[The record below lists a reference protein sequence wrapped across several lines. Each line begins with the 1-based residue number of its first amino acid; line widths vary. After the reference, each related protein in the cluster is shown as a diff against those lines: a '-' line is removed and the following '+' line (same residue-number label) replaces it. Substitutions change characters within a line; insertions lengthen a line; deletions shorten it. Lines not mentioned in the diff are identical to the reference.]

1 MNPLSPITYYR
12 RHLRSTLLLLSLIA
26 LITFGVC
33 VMVRLPDSI
42 PENWYNAGLYLT
54 RVSLVSAAGPSLD
67 PGVVAQIRTHPD
79 VAQVIEEK
87 GLPMELPALGGEYH
101 LFGLTKA
108 DMQVLMDTCGLRLK
122 EGRLPRPRTSEMLL
136 SEEVANAMGI
146 GIGGQIDRSIGEDW
160 SGDNYYQAIPVPLR
174 LVGILEGDP
183 AAVDVPSSPGPSI
196 RLGFV
201 SYEYVNNH
209 ELFTPPWAHGLV
221 VIAREGRKAKVDDFL
236 ETEIASIRTQVRT
249 HRQLAERSARHS
261 QTFHLILGVV
271 DFLVTV
277 VMALVVGMIY
287 QIARTKRLAEFGV
300 LNAVGHSRQ
309 RLMRRVTLET
319 TGVAVLGWIVGLMF
333 AWLLFALLRGYF
345 YAPKGMDLSLANLTP
360 IWFALPIP
368 LAAVAFVSLS
378 SMRTFTRLDP
388 VAIIE
393 RGKLSLEASD
403 QRQTAQRS
411 SASPLS
417 AWTFY
422 VRHRRRGLTLTV
434 TMGLVI
440 LGVSFPAFL
449 FAPMVDAMTPFAE
462 PLRQVGIVIPRMGV
476 AVDPGLAA
484 QIRAHPDVARVIPA
498 IELPLR
504 AEVPPRFGWP
514 ISIFGVS
521 EDDMQTLMRL
531 YGVEVK
537 EGHLPRPRTNEIV
550 ISEGMALNRSL
561 GVGDRIGQLVDE
573 RDQQIPTEM
582 VIVGIVRQPQDGSL
596 ERGSPRLRSGQVGKA
611 PASSQGAQ
619 ANDVW
624 LGFASYEYLSSHEL
638 YASWPVNLLVVPAE
652 GRKAELDTWL
662 QANADSDQT
671 EVYTFEW
678 MRDNFRMM
686 TLIVAALFGVVESVI
701 AVVAAIALAGLSYT
715 FFSQRREEFGTLHAL
730 GHSRR
735 WLTLRTVR
743 ETVTVV
749 AVAWLMG
756 AAVCMAGLAYIHVGL
771 YVPKGLTVNF
781 FNPTPWLF
789 TLPIPLAVV
798 AVSGG
803 LVACMLSRLDPVSV
817 IERRS

>member
-1 MNPLSPITYYR
+1 MNPLSPFTYYR
-12 RHLRSTLLLLSLIA
+12 RHLKSTLLLLTLIA

-33 VMVRLPDSI
+33 VMVRLLDSI
-42 PENWYNAGLYLT
+42 PENWYNAELYLT
-54 RVSLVSAAGPSLD
+54 RVSLVSATGPSLD
-67 PGVVAQIRTHPD
+67 PGVVAQIRAHPD
-79 VAQVIEEK
+79 VAQVIQEK

-101 LFGLTKA
+101 LFGLTEA
-108 DMQVLMDTCGLRLK
+108 DMQALMDTCDLHLK
-122 EGRLPRPRTSEMLL
+122 EGRLPKPRTNEMLL

-146 GIGGQIDRSIGEDW
+146 GIGDQIDRSAGEDW
-160 SGDNYYQAIPVPLR
+160 GGDNYYQAIPVPLK

-183 AAVDVPSSPGPSI
+183 AAADVPSSPGPSI

-209 ELFTPPWAHGLV
+209 ELFDAPWAHGLV
-221 VIAREGRKAKVDDFL
+221 VIAREGRKVEVDDFL
-236 ETEIASIRTQVRT
+236 ETEIASVRTQVRT
-249 HRQLAERSARHS
+249 HRQLAERSARLS

-271 DFLVTV
+271 NFLVAV
-277 VMALVVGMIY
+277 VMALVVGMIH

-300 LNAVGHSRQ
+300 LHAVGHSRQ
-309 RLMRRVTLET
+309 RLMRRLTLET
-319 TGVAVLGWIVGLMF
+319 TGVAVLGWIVGLML
-333 AWLLFALLRGYF
+333 AWLFFALLRGYF

-378 SMRTFTRLDP
+378 NMRTFARLDA
-388 VAIIE
+388 VAIVE

-422 VRHRRRGLTLTV
+422 VRHRRRGLALTMM
-434 TMGLVI
+434 MGLMI

-449 FAPMVDAMTPFAE
+449 FAPMVDAMMPFAE

-484 QIRAHPDVARVIPA
+484 QIRAHPDVAQVIPA
-498 IELPLR
+498 VDLSLR

-521 EDDMQTLMRL
+521 EDDMQTLIKL
-531 YGVEVK
+531 YGVQMK
-537 EGHLPRPRTNEIV
+537 EGRLPRPRANEIV
-550 ISEGMALNRSL
+550 ISEGMALNRGL
-561 GVGDRIGQLVDE
+561 GVGDRIGQPVDE
-573 RDQQIPTEM
+573 RDHQIPTEM
-582 VIVGIVRQPQDGSL
+582 VIVGILSRSQD
-596 ERGSPRLRSGQVGKA
+596 
-611 PASSQGAQ
+611 AQ
-619 ANDVW
+619 ANDLW

-662 QANADSDQT
+662 QENIDSDQT

-678 MRDNFRMM
+678 MRNNFRMI
-686 TLIVAALFGVVESVI
+686 TLILLALFGVVESVI

-715 FFSQRREEFGTLHAL
+715 FFVQRREEFGILHAM
-730 GHSRR
+730 GCSRW
-735 WLTLRTVR
+735 WLVLRTAK
-743 ETVTVV
+743 ETVSIVG
-749 AVAWLMG
+749 VAWLLG
-756 AAVCMAGLAYIHVGL
+756 AVICGIGLIYMQTSLFA
-771 YVPKGLTVNF
+771 PKGLSLDF
-781 FNPTPWLF
+781 FNPAPWLF

-798 AVSGG
+798 AASTGMI
-803 LVACMLSRLDPVSV
+803 ARMLSRLDSVSV
-817 IERRS
+817 IERR